1 MRALR
6 GLRPNAVTAL
16 VLGIVAV
23 ALAMRLVDLSVRAM
37 HHDESLHALF
47 SWYFAEGRGYA
58 HDPLMHGP
66 LQFHLIAG
74 AFHLFGASEL
84 VARLP
89 AALAGTAL
97 VASPLLLRRWLGGTG
112 TVAVAALLALSPALL
127 YFSRFARNDVPV
139 ALFTLLLVVAV
150 WRYREGA
157 SFEGA
162 DSERAQS
169 AGAGPEHGDAHGDW
183 RWLLL
188 AAGALALAF
197 TAKESAYLSVAMLL
211 LYLDGAVAWSLL
223 PARLAGR
230 RRALAW
236 AALLPV
242 AWALVA
248 LWPLMAPLRRR
259 LALGGWSRDADLL
272 VLVGTLTA
280 TQIAAL
286 AQLPVEALG
295 VELTERRER
304 VLSVVAIA
312 GLFGGAATIGML
324 WNWRLW
330 LAGAAVFAAIY
341 IPLYSSLGSN
351 PEGVYS
357 GLWSSLDY
365 WVAQQDVQRG
375 GQPAFYYALMLPL
388 YEPLA
393 LLAGLAGGAWLL
405 WRGDRLARLLAWWFV
420 ITFVGLSLAGEKMPW
435 LTVHLALPLA
445 LLAGLAVGR
454 ALPPLAAALARP
466 GAPARAWAW
475 AGIAAALLLA
485 LGGLTLRTGTAVSYG
500 HPDTPVEPLIYTQ
513 TSPDVPA
520 LAREIEAYA
529 AASGQGRALPLVVD
543 TTASLSWPWAWYL
556 RDFARVRYVSSEQ
569 LVAQGVEPGSVLIAT
584 SSTLAGS
591 PELREPYERSVP
603 YRHRW
608 WFPEGRYKSATA
620 ALVLEG
626 IVDGS
631 LLADWWQ
638 FLATRVDE
646 SLLGSLDAEV
656 LFPPA
661 PAVRA
666 AGAGGSR

>member
-1 MRALR
+1 MTAIR
-6 GLRPNAVTAL
+6 GFRPSVVTVV
-16 VLGIVAV
+16 VLAIVAV
-23 ALAMRLVDLSVRAM
+23 ALAMRLVELGARAM

-74 AFHLFGASEL
+74 AFRLFGASE
-84 VARLP
+84 VMARLP

-97 VASPLLLRRWLGGTG
+97 VASPLLLRHWLGGTG
-112 TVAVAALLALSPALL
+112 TVAAAAMLALSPALL
-127 YFSRFARNDVPV
+127 YFSRFARNDVPI

-150 WRYREGA
+150 WRYR
-157 SFEGA
+157 
-162 DSERAQS
+162 
-169 AGAGPEHGDAHGDW
+169 AGAPASGQGDQHGDR

-197 TAKESAYLSVAMLL
+197 TAKESAYLSAAMLL

-223 PARLAGR
+223 PRGLAGP

-248 LWPLMAPLRRR
+248 LWPLTGPLRRR
-259 LALGGWSRDADLL
+259 LELGGWSRDADLL
-272 VLVGTLTA
+272 VLLGTLTA

-312 GLFGGAATIGML
+312 GLFGGAAAIGVL
-324 WNWRLW
+324 WNWRWW

-341 IPLYSSLGSN
+341 VPLYSSLGSN

-375 GQPAFYYALMLPL
+375 GQPGFYYALMLPV

-393 LLAGLAGGAWLL
+393 LLVGLAGGAWLL
-405 WRGDRLARLLAWWFV
+405 ARGNALARLLAWWFV
-420 ITFVGLSLAGEKMPW
+420 VTFVGLSFAGEKMPW
-435 LTVHLALPLA
+435 LTVHMALPLA
-445 LLAGLAVGR
+445 LLAALAMGR
-454 ALPPLAAALARP
+454 ALPPLAATLTRP
-466 GAPARAWAW
+466 GAPARAWMG
-475 AGIAAALLLA
+475 AGVAAALVLA
-485 LGGLTLRTGTAVSYG
+485 LGGLALRTGTAVSYG

-513 TSPDVPA
+513 TSPDVPV
-520 LAREIEAYA
+520 LAREIEAHA
-529 AASGQGRALPLVVD
+529 RASGQGSELPLVVD

-556 RDFARVRYVSSEQ
+556 RDFARVRYASGEE
-569 LVAQGVEPGSVLIAT
+569 LRAQGVEPGSVLIAS
-584 SSTLAGS
+584 SSTLAGT
-591 PELREPYERSVP
+591 PELREPYERAVP

-608 WFPEGRYKSATA
+608 WFPEGRYKSASA
-620 ALVLEG
+620 ELVLEG
-626 IVDGS
+626 IADGS

-638 FLATRVDE
+638 FLARRVDE
-646 SLLGSLDAEV
+646 ATLGSLDGEV

-661 PAVRA
+661 PTVRA
-666 AGAGGSR
+666 PGEGR

>member
-1 MRALR
+1 MTAIR
-6 GLRPNAVTAL
+6 GWRPGVVTTV
-16 VLGIVAV
+16 VLAIVAV
-23 ALAMRLVDLSVRAM
+23 ALVMRLVDLGARAM

-47 SWYFAEGRGYA
+47 SWYYAEGRGYA

-66 LQFHLIAG
+66 LQFHVIAG
-74 AFHLFGASEL
+74 AFRLFGSNEV

-112 TVAVAALLALSPALL
+112 TVAAAALLALSPALL
-127 YFSRFARNDVPV
+127 YFSRFARNDVPI
-139 ALFTLLLVVAV
+139 ALFTLLLVIAV
-150 WRYREGA
+150 WRYRQGGPAMGTA
-157 SFEGA
+157 SEAATG
-162 DSERAQS
+162 R
-169 AGAGPEHGDAHGDW
+169 GDR

-197 TAKESAYLSVAMLL
+197 TSKESAYLTAAMLL
-211 LYLDGAVAWSLL
+211 LYLDGAVAWSLVPSKL
-223 PARLAGR
+223 VGM

-248 LWPLMAPLRRR
+248 LWPLAASLRRR
-259 LALGGWSRDADLL
+259 LKLGGWSRGADLL
-272 VLVGTLTA
+272 VLLGTLTA

-286 AQLPVEALG
+286 AQLPVEALTG
-295 VELTERRER
+295 ELSEQRER
-304 VLSVVAIA
+304 ALSVVAIA
-312 GLFGGAATIGML
+312 GLFGGAAAVGVL
-324 WNWRLW
+324 WSWRTW

-341 IPLYSSLGSN
+341 LPLFSSLGSN
-351 PEGVYS
+351 PEGIYS

-375 GQPAFYYALMLPL
+375 GQPGFYYALLLPV

-393 LLAGLAGGAWLL
+393 LLVGLAGGAWLVA
-405 WRGDRLARLLAWWFV
+405 RGNPLARLLAWWFV
-420 ITFVGLSLAGEKMPW
+420 VTFVGLSFAGEKMPW

-445 LLAGLAVGR
+445 LLAALAADR
-454 ALPPLAAALARP
+454 ALPLIAATLTRP
-466 GAPARAWAW
+466 STPARAWAG
-475 AGIAAALLLA
+475 AGLGAALVLA
-485 LGGLTLRTGTAVSYG
+485 LGGLGLRTGTAVSYG

-520 LAREIEAYA
+520 LARKIEAHA
-529 AASGQGRALPLVVD
+529 EASGHGSELPLVID

-556 RDFARVRYVSSEQ
+556 RDFARVRYASSEE
-569 LVAQGVEPGSVLIAT
+569 LRAQGVASDSVLIAA
-584 SSTLAGS
+584 SSTLAGT
-591 PELREPYERSVP
+591 PELRESYERAVP

-608 WFPEGRYKSATA
+608 WFPEGRYKSANA
-620 ALVLEG
+620 GLVIEG
-626 IVDGS
+626 IADGS

-646 SLLGSLDAEV
+646 ATLGSLDGEV

-661 PAVRA
+661 PTVRA
-666 AGAGGSR
+666 ADEGR